1 MTNKNRELKIATA
14 TTKTSAQWTNT
25 HTTLQDLTAKAHD
38 PVIVDLT
45 TAEYSALSKG
55 DKDKH
60 KDVGG
65 FVGGH
70 LKQGRRRKGHVL
82 TRSLITLDLDNL
94 PADTDLPAHL
104 GELEFA
110 WLAHTTL
117 SHTADNPRW
126 RVWIWL
132 QRDITADEYGA
143 ISRRVA
149 QDINPGLEW
158 FDPSTFEPERLMYW
172 PATLTDGDYHVHI
185 SHGRDHLNPDDV
197 FTRFDTW
204 QDVTTW
210 PGITP
215 DQAKAFQATGTLDD
229 PRGKPGML
237 GAFNRAYSI
246 ETAIR
251 TFLPEVYKPGTTKD
265 RWTYTQGTSSNG
277 LIIYNGGHYAYSQ
290 HATDPAA
297 DGHSHSAFDLVRIHK
312 YGHLDTDTP
321 TGTPA
326 NKHPS
331 YVAMMDMVNEDPGA
345 RAENAKATAAM
356 IDEMFQPVDSAG
368 EGQQLH
374 EMKELPDPDAA
385 KNTAAGEQP
394 ASDKDWLL
402 DLETKKDGGF
412 KDTIGNFELILT
424 HDPRFNH
431 IAWNAHASQ
440 LEIRDPGAL
449 PWDQV
454 KPGWTDNDDARLK
467 TEIARSYGGLYAP
480 SKMNDA
486 LLATASARAFHP
498 VRDYFNHLMP
508 WDGVERLDTLLIDT
522 LGAEDTDY
530 TRAVTRKTLVAA
542 HRRTF
547 QPGCKFDHV
556 LTLVGPQGVGKS
568 TIFARL
574 AGNWFS
580 DSLTITDMRDKT
592 GAEKLLGNLI
602 VELSELAGM
611 RKAEAEP
618 VKGFISRTEDK
629 FRPAYGR
636 VVETFPRQCII
647 VGSTNADEGF
657 LRDTTGNRRWW
668 PVHVTGEGW
677 LGKPHDL
684 DQHTI
689 DQLWAEA
696 RHRDKE
702 GEKLFLEGDVLAAA
716 EHIQAESVE
725 ADDRIGIVQEYLD
738 KVLPPNWDAIP
749 LGARRIWLDEGYLP
763 DNLRE
768 TGMWNHTAQR
778 RTVSKIEIWSEC
790 FGRDPDA
797 MEKRHAHEI
806 TAIMQQVDG
815 WEDSGKRTRL
825 PIYGLQRVYQRVTQN
840 AENHGHT
847 GRGAAA

>member
-1 MTNKNRELKIATA
+1 MKNRELKISTA
-14 TTKTSAQWTNT
+14 PSKTAARWTNQL
-25 HTTLQDLTAKAHD
+25 TTLQDLTARAYE
-38 PVIVDLT
+38 PT
-45 TAEYSALSKG
+45 TVNCTVAEYEKLPKG
-55 DKDKH
+55 ERDKR

-70 LKQGRRRKGHVL
+70 LKNGRRRKGHIL
-82 TRSLITLDLDNL
+82 TRSLVTLDLDNL
-94 PADTDLPAHL
+94 PTDVDLAQELADTLPY
-104 GELEFA
+104 A

-117 SHTADNPRW
+117 SHTATNPRW
-126 RVWIWL
+126 RVWVWL
-132 QRDITADEYGA
+132 TRDITADEYGA
-143 ISRRVA
+143 VARRIA

-158 FDPSTFEPERLMYW
+158 FDPTTFEPERLMYW
-172 PATLTDGDYHVHI
+172 PATLQDGDYHVEV
-185 SHGRDHLNPDDV
+185 SSKKDVLNPDD
-197 FTRFDTW
+197 FLARYDTW

-210 PGITP
+210 PGIDP
-215 DQAKAFQATGTLDD
+215 DQAQAYLDHGKLDD
-229 PRGKPGML
+229 PRTKPGML
-237 GAFNRAYSI
+237 GAFNTAYPIPKAI
-246 ETAIR
+246 E

-265 RWTYTQGTSSNG
+265 RYTYTGGTSSNG
-277 LIIYNGGHYAYSQ
+277 LIVYNGGYFAYSQ

-312 YGHLDTDTP
+312 FGDLDADTP
-321 TGTPA
+321 AGTPA
-326 NKHPS
+326 NKRPS
-331 YVAMMDMVNEDPGA
+331 YVAMMDLVNNDPGA
-345 RAENAKATAAM
+345 KAENAKATAAM
-356 IDEMFQPVDSAG
+356 IDEVFQPVNDQATKSGPAAETQMGTNDG
-368 EGQQLH
+368 EA
-374 EMKELPDPDAA
+374 EE
-385 KNTAAGEQP
+385 T
-394 ASDKDWLL
+394 SDKGWLL

-412 KDTIGNFELILT
+412 KDTIGNFEMILT

-431 IAWNAHASQ
+431 IAWNSHASQ
-440 LEIRDPGAL
+440 LEVQDPSLL
-449 PWDQV
+449 PWEQV
-454 KPGWTDNDDARLK
+454 KPGWTDNDEARLK
-467 TEIARSYGGLYAP
+467 TEIARTYSGLYAP
-480 SKMNDA
+480 TKMNDA
-486 LLATASARAFHP
+486 LLSTASARAFHP
-498 VRDYFNHLMP
+498 VRDYFNNLLP
-508 WDGVERLDTLLIDT
+508 WDGIERLDTLLVDT
-522 LGAEDTDY
+522 LGADDTPY
-530 TRAVTRKTLVAA
+530 VRAVTRKTFVAA

-568 TIFARL
+568 TIFARM
-574 AGNWFS
+574 AGQWFS
-580 DSLTITDMRDKT
+580 DSLTITDMKDKT

-636 VVETFPRQCII
+636 VVQTFPRQCII

-668 PVHVTGEGW
+668 PVQVTGQGW

-696 RHRDKE
+696 RARDLA
-702 GEKLFLEGDVLAAA
+702 GEDLFLTGEVLEAA

-749 LGARRIWLDEGYLP
+749 LGARRIWLEDGTLP

-768 TGMWNHTAQR
+768 VGMWDRTLR
-778 RTVSKIEIWSEC
+778 RETVSKIEIWSEC

-797 MEKRHAHEI
+797 MRKIDSHEI
-806 TAIMQQVDG
+806 TAIMQQIDD
-815 WEDSGKRTRL
+815 WEDSGQRQHL
-825 PIYGLQRVYQRVTQN
+825 PIYGQQRVFKKVQFRSDVLY
-840 AENHGHT
+840 
-847 GRGAAA
+847 